1 MSRTSHGF
9 VAIVGVLGL
18 VAAGCG
24 GSTGSTTT
32 TATPATPTTVTTL
45 SPVTTLPPV
54 TTQPPVTTSAP
65 NAQATED
72 SDFQLV
78 EDAIAA
84 WNASD
89 FDAFLAF
96 FDEEST
102 VFWRPAHAADVRDKF
117 EFRMALGD
125 LIVTDECETTS
136 PGKVVCYATSS
147 DDLSGPVGVV
157 DDEDWVF
164 RVSDDRVTAFAI
176 VFDRRSRSH
185 FWTLMGEWLED
196 ARPEV
201 WESTFAAPEECT
213 VNTEISCE
221 GGGTW
226 YATPEA
232 AAVLLDLASEFIAQS
247 DEYSIDE

>member
-1 MSRTSHGF
+1 M
-9 VAIVGVLGL
+9 
-18 VAAGCG
+18 
-24 GSTGSTTT
+24 
-32 TATPATPTTVTTL
+32 
-45 SPVTTLPPV
+45 
-54 TTQPPVTTSAP
+54 TTQPPVTTQPSVATQALVTTSVPDAP
-65 NAQATED
+65 ATEE
-72 SDFQLV
+72 SNIRLA

-84 WNASD
+84 WNSSD

-96 FDEEST
+96 FDDESRI
-102 VFWRPAHAADVRDKF
+102 FWRPAHAADVRDKF

-125 LIVTDECETTS
+125 LIVPDECETTS

-164 RVSDDRVTAFAI
+164 RMSDDRVTAFAI

-185 FWTLMGEWLED
+185 FWTLMGEWLVD
-196 ARPEV
+196 AHPEV

-213 VNTEISCE
+213 VTTEISCE

-247 DEYSIDE
+247 DEYSTNE